1 MWCTPLGLEIIR
13 IAPRFQFRLDNVLDL
28 RTRELDEAQQ
38 LLAAEQQKHAFL
50 RRGVMELEEQIS
62 ELHRAPNEAGFNP
75 AEARQ
80 RQGYIHSLRL
90 EQQRRFQEINKQQ
103 EILNQYQ
110 SVVTERHQKQQTL
123 EKLKE
128 KQQVAFNKHQ
138 DYLEQE
144 QLEEIALRLYR
155 NNQADGSRLMGL

>member
-1 MWCTPLGLEIIR
+1 M
-13 IAPRFQFRLDNVLDL
+13 LDL

-38 LLAAEQQKHAFL
+38 RLAAEQQKQAFL
-50 RRGVMELEEQIS
+50 RRGVMELEEQIT
-62 ELHRAPNEAGFNP
+62 ELLSAQNQMGFDP

-103 EILNQYQ
+103 ELLNQYQ
-110 SVVTERHQKQQTL
+110 AVVTERHQKQQTL
-123 EKLKE
+123 EKLKD
-128 KQQVAFNKHQ
+128 KQKMAFNKHQ

-155 NNQADGSRLMGL
+155 SNQADGQRLMGV